1 MKTIAQTY
9 TDNDIEVTFQYIG
22 ASTHIEIPAVGSVMT
37 FDGREGKITAVST
50 NQLPDGSWP
59 SGEWP
64 TLTIAGKRITDRS

>member
-9 TDNDIEVTFQYIG
+9 NDIEVTFQYVG

-37 FDGREGKITAVST
+37 FDGREGKITAVQT

-59 SGEWP
+59 VKEWP
-64 TLTIAGKRITDRS
+64 SLTISAKWITDRS